1 VRDSILGRHARA
13 SCRGRGYL
21 VMLQAF
27 FDDSGRGKES
37 DSPVFVLAGY
47 AGSIATFCSFAD
59 DWQAV
64 LREEPTLGYVK
75 GKEANLLSGQFAGW
89 TKEQRDE
96 RLARFV
102 GLIRKHDLIAL
113 SFGVGYRDFNRILR
127 EPKGIMKYP
136 YAVAFVNVVAW
147 LMISASKKPER
158 EEIELIF
165 DQGVIGRERAIQA
178 AYEGM
183 KGSIPKH
190 TMDLLV
196 GRPRFEDDKRYL
208 PLQAADL
215 LAWNVRRDYVEQLTK
230 GRWDSPTWTELR
242 TNIRGRA
249 LFMDEK
255 ELSDFRARKLAANLE
270 RLLRE

>member
-1 VRDSILGRHARA
+1 V
-13 SCRGRGYL
+13 
-21 VMLQAF
+21 LQAF

-37 DSPVFVLAGY
+37 DSLVFVLAGY
-47 AGSIATFCSFAD
+47 AGPMASFSSFAD
-59 DWQAV
+59 DWQTV
-64 LREEPTLGYVK
+64 LREEPPLAYVK
-75 GKEANLLSGQFAGW
+75 GKEANSLTGQFANW
-89 TKEQRDE
+89 TKEQREE
-96 RLARFV
+96 RLAKFI

-136 YAVAFVNVVAW
+136 YAIAFANVVAW
-147 LMISASKKPER
+147 LMRSASVKPER

-165 DQGVIGRERAIQA
+165 DQGIIGRERAIQA

-183 KGSIPKH
+183 KGSIPKD
-190 TMDLLV
+190 TLDLLV

-215 LAWNVRRDYVEQLTK
+215 LAWNVRRDYAEQLTK
-230 GRWDSPTWTELR
+230 GKRWDSPTWTQLR
-242 TNIRGRA
+242 TGIKGKG

-255 ELSDFRARKLAANLE
+255 ELRDFRARKLAANLE
-270 RLLRE
+270 RLLRVSESATTY